1 MNKVEI
7 AIVAGLSLM
16 LLGWMYLAQQTQRRA
31 PRPPVTQGEQV
42 ERADMRDETAPE
54 DTERAT
60 TDPDPEPAVSEP
72 ETVETEFEAEAD
84 VQTEAEASEA
94 TTEELVADEGT
105 PVQAKPQLPEKEVT
119 FETSTIRMTVSSWG
133 GAIKSVYL
141 TGYRQTTEE
150 DSPVLELDFRADP
163 ALSLSG
169 ISGLSTNHD
178 FEIEKT
184 VDGEGLLIRR
194 QTEYG
199 LLFERTIR
207 PLNGYNL
214 SVEDVL
220 KNTGAETLELPSYH
234 VGTGPM
240 TPVKTKAMTRMTY
253 LGIDTLSEVGGEN
266 VVHWAKKGPDGS
278 EGSLADRF
286 RPGGASGGC
295 AAFRGSPDEML
306 PRSIQVEID
315 EAPGWVAPKNKFFVQ
330 VLDPETD
337 QGGGFVVKA
346 VRHVNDAEDPAVPE
360 TWAGSAQLKRVSAAI
375 KTRPGKLESGED
387 ITRNYTY
394 YVGPKKFDILK
405 SFGSEQKRI
414 MEFGFFRPICE
425 LLLVVLNKINAL
437 FHNYGI
443 AIIILTIIVRVVF
456 WPITHKSTESMK
468 KMQKIQPLVSEIRAK
483 YKDKPQKMNQEVMAL
498 YKEHKVNPAAGC
510 LPILVQIPVFI
521 ALFTMLRS
529 AVELRFSSFL
539 WISDLSEPE
548 RLLDFG
554 FAIPIIGWDSLNIL
568 PLLMTGV
575 TFAQQRL
582 TPTAGDSQQ
591 QKMMAFMPVF
601 LLVFFYNMPSG
612 LILYWTTSQL
622 IAVVQMGMQRR
633 KAREESP

>member
-1 MNKVEI
+1 MNKLEI
-7 AIVAGLSLM
+7 ATVVALSLI
-16 LLGWMYLAQQTQRRA
+16 LLAWMYIAQQGQRQA
-31 PRPPVTQGEQV
+31 PRRHGSRSEESQHVGS
-42 ERADMRDETAPE
+42 RDEPVPE
-54 DTERAT
+54 EKKQATLESASAASETETESVTENDAEIET
-60 TDPDPEPAVSEP
+60 ETEVP
-72 ETVETEFEAEAD
+72 ETTL
-84 VQTEAEASEA
+84 EASD
-94 TTEELVADEGT
+94 EEEKKLEQ
-105 PVQAKPQLPEKEVT
+105 PRPELPEKEVT
-119 FETSTIRMTVSSWG
+119 FETSAIRMTVSSWG
-133 GAIKSVYL
+133 GAIKCVDL
-141 TGYRQTTEE
+141 TRYRESTDE
-150 DSPVLELDFRADP
+150 DSPVLELDLRTLP

-169 ISGLSTNHD
+169 ISGLTTNYD
-178 FEIEKT
+178 FEIERT
-184 VDGEGLLIRR
+184 VDREGLIIRR
-194 QTEYG
+194 ETDYG

-207 PLNGYNL
+207 SVDGYNF

-220 KNTGAETLELPSYH
+220 KNRSGATLDVPSYQ
-234 VGTGPM
+234 VATGPM
-240 TPVKTKAMTRMTY
+240 TPVETKAMTRMTY

-266 VVHWAKKGPDGS
+266 VIHWAKKGP
-278 EGSLADRF
+278 EGNKASLTDRF
-286 RPGGASGGC
+286 RGGGASGGC

-306 PRSIQVEID
+306 PRSIEVEID
-315 EAPGWVAPKNKFFVQ
+315 DAADWIAPKNKFFVQ
-330 VLDPETD
+330 ILDPETET
-337 QGGGFVVKA
+337 GGGFVVKA
-346 VRHVNDAEDPAVPE
+346 MRHVLDSEDPDIPD
-360 TWAGSAQLKRVSAAI
+360 TWVGSAQLKKVYAAV
-375 KTRPGKLESGED
+375 KTHPLSLDSGEQ
-387 ITRNYTY
+387 ITRKYTY

-405 SFGSEQKRI
+405 SFNSQQKRI

-425 LLLVVLNKINAL
+425 LLLVVLNKINGL

-443 AIIILTIIVRVVF
+443 AIIILTVIVRVVF

-468 KMQKIQPLVSEIRAK
+468 KMQKIQPLVSEIREK

-529 AVELRFSSFL
+529 AVELRFAGFL

-568 PLLMTGV
+568 PLLMTAV

-601 LLVFFYNMPSG
+601 LLVFFYNMPAG

-633 KAREESP
+633 KAKEESP